1 MLYNFEDL
9 SFQILTVDRFP
20 HKDGFVRVEPRYY
33 AALSY
38 RVRGSGVFKIG
49 DKHFTVGEGDVLFIP
64 ADVAYEVEYSASESI
79 VANLPECNYT
89 EPELFGFK
97 NPAEGAIMF
106 SELLDVWQKNH
117 SVNQTKSMIYA
128 ILDKIDSAQR
138 TSDESS
144 AFALCL
150 EYIDEHFCESE
161 LDVTE
166 VCKVGFISRSSLQ
179 REFFRRY
186 GISPKQ
192 YVIKLR
198 MNKALRLLIENRLPV
213 REVAASCG
221 FADEKYFSRSFKR
234 HYGTSPSDMR
244 RLMLV

>member
-1 MLYNFEDL
+1 
-9 SFQILTVDRFP
+9 
-20 HKDGFVRVEPRYY
+20 
-33 AALSY
+33 
-38 RVRGSGVFKIG
+38 
-49 DKHFTVGEGDVLFIP
+49 
-64 ADVAYEVEYSASESI
+64 
-79 VANLPECNYT
+79 
-89 EPELFGFK
+89 
-97 NPAEGAIMF
+97 
-106 SELLDVWQKNH
+106 
-117 SVNQTKSMIYA
+117 MIYA

-213 REVAASCG
+213 KEVAASCG
-221 FADEKYFSRSFKR
+221 FADEKYLSRSFKR